1 MSVITRVFK
10 WLGPIA
16 IPFDAYEAFED
27 EPLTTAGMMHGTADF
42 LSMQV
47 GGVVGGVAGFVA
59 AGPTAGPI
67 GAFVGGHIGGE
78 IGPAYIETATLGTW
92 YSIKHLYYGTSVADR
107 TSVQGIPDLSQY
119 MPDVVEERLIH
130 TKAVGLPI
138 QIGSRTIIA
147 CPLGEVM
154 VNGKCEPLN

>member
-1 MSVITRVFK
+1 MSVIARVFK

-27 EPLTTAGMMHGTADF
+27 EPLTTAGMMHGSADF

-47 GGVVGGVAGFVA
+47 GGVVVGAVGFLATGGHPVA
-59 AGPTAGPI
+59 AML
-67 GAFVGGHIGGE
+67 GGHIGGE
-78 IGPAYIETATLGTW
+78 IGPYYIENATLGTW
-92 YSIKHLYYGTSVADR
+92 YSIKHLFSGTSVADR
-107 TSVQGIPDLSQY
+107 TDVQGIPDLSQY
-119 MPDVVEERLIH
+119 MPDVVEERLVQ
-130 TKAVGLPI
+130 ARSVGPPL
-138 QIGSRTIIA
+138 QHSSRTIIA